1 MGQRD
6 YASLAPAEGSV
17 DCALATFTA
26 PEVPPANTCSPLT
39 QRSWLSRSD
48 RLRRLTPSRR
58 SVLDGDAMKRV
69 ISMLAFVGGLTVLG
83 CGGAQQ
89 QPTDPTAASESE
101 GPEQTAEEPAS
112 EGSPEPE
119 PQTDGSSDA
128 EKNEAPIERKQQE
141 DQEPPNCRESSAKLA
156 LSVDRQSINLERG
169 VLEASMDGPIC
180 KIAMTITLKGQPK
193 IEYSFSYT
201 KPKRELTWQ
210 PVPRDQIEKIEIRIS
225 ASDGAY
231 QAVAVVPW
239 SARIDHQEVVFDTDK
254 ADIRQSEVPAL
265 EDSLA
270 KIKQVLQTVENK
282 GLGTITLFIA
292 GHTDTR
298 GSNERNLDLSR
309 RRAQSIAGWFK
320 TRGLCIPI
328 AFDGFGET
336 ILRKVTGDEVDAQEN
351 RRVDYIL
358 AVEAP
363 AVGKGAKPAWKWI
376 SKGC

>member
-1 MGQRD
+1 
-6 YASLAPAEGSV
+6 
-17 DCALATFTA
+17 
-26 PEVPPANTCSPLT
+26 
-39 QRSWLSRSD
+39 
-48 RLRRLTPSRR
+48 
-58 SVLDGDAMKRV
+58 MKRV
-69 ISMLAFVGGLTVLG
+69 IATLAFVTGLAVLG

-89 QPTDPTAASESE
+89 QPTDPTAASES
-101 GPEQTAEEPAS
+101 GSAQQTATEPAS
-112 EGSPEPE
+112 KGSSEPE
-119 PQTDGSSDA
+119 AQTESASGA
-128 EKNEAPIERKQQE
+128 VENQAPVRGKEQE
-141 DQEPPNCRESSAKLA
+141 DQGALNCRESSAKLA
-156 LSVDRQSINLERG
+156 LSVDRQSVNLERG
-169 VLEASMDGPIC
+169 VLEAMMDGPIC

-193 IEYSFSYT
+193 IEHSFSYT
-201 KPKRELTWQ
+201 KPKRELTWE

-239 SARIDHQEVVFDTDK
+239 SARIEHQEVVFDTDK
-254 ADIRQSEVPAL
+254 AEIRQADVPAL

-282 GLGTITLFIA
+282 GFGTITLFIA

-298 GSNERNLDLSR
+298 GSNERNMDLSR
-309 RRAQSIAGWFK
+309 RRAQSIADWFK
-320 TRGLCIPI
+320 KRGLCVPI

-336 ILRKVTGDEVDAQEN
+336 VLRKMTGDEVDAQEN

-363 AVGKGAKPAWKWI
+363 PVGKGAKPAWKWS

>member
-1 MGQRD
+1 
-6 YASLAPAEGSV
+6 
-17 DCALATFTA
+17 
-26 PEVPPANTCSPLT
+26 
-39 QRSWLSRSD
+39 
-48 RLRRLTPSRR
+48 
-58 SVLDGDAMKRV
+58 
-69 ISMLAFVGGLTVLG
+69 
-83 CGGAQQ
+83 
-89 QPTDPTAASESE
+89 
-101 GPEQTAEEPAS
+101 
-112 EGSPEPE
+112 
-119 PQTDGSSDA
+119 
-128 EKNEAPIERKQQE
+128 
-141 DQEPPNCRESSAKLA
+141 
-156 LSVDRQSINLERG
+156 
-169 VLEASMDGPIC
+169 MDGPIC

-193 IEYSFSYT
+193 IEHSFSYT
-201 KPKRELTWQ
+201 EAKRQLAWQ

-239 SARIDHQEVVFDTDK
+239 AARIDHQEVVFDTDK
-254 ADIRQSEVPAL
+254 ADIRHSEVPAL

-282 GLGTITLFIA
+282 GFGTITLFIA

-320 TRGLCIPI
+320 NRGLCVPI

-336 ILRKVTGDEVDAQEN
+336 VLRKMTGDEVDAPEN

-363 AVGKGAKPAWKWI
+363 PVGKGAKPAWKWS